1 MLLVNLRRF
10 LPTLTTVLFAIYVIN
25 VIVGKISLM
34 VSRRFKPWGIPDKW
48 SALLLFTV
56 AVLFALTML
65 QREAIKYKDKEVPD
79 LYSPDHDFSPDS

>member
-1 MLLVNLRRF
+1 MRRF
-10 LPTLTTVLFAIYVIN
+10 LPTLTTLLFAVYVTN
-25 VIVGKISLM
+25 VIVGKVSLM
-34 VSRRFKPWGIPDKW
+34 VSRRFKPLGIPDTW

-79 LYSPDHDFSPDS
+79 LYSSDL

>member
-1 MLLVNLRRF
+1 MNMRRF
-10 LPTLTTVLFAIYVIN
+10 LPTLTTVLFAIYVVN

-34 VSRRFKPWGIPDKW
+34 VSRRFKPLGIPDKW

-79 LYSPDHDFSPDS
+79 IYSPDHTFDPNA